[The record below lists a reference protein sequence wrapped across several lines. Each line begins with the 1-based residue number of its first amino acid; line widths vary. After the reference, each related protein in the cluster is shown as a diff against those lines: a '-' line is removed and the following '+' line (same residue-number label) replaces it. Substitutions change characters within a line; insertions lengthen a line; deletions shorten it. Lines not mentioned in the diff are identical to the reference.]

1 MKLPGVPGSAALQK
15 AKHGHSICYSKKAE
29 ICMKKKMDMRIV
41 KYMLLAAALILG
53 ILYCEVIL
61 SGIGS
66 LWGIVTPLVLGGVFA
81 YVLNIV
87 MRMLEKHYFPGSH
100 KAIVQKSRRPVC
112 MVLSII
118 LIVLVFALIL
128 LLVVPELG
136 KAFMIIGQAIPVYYQ
151 QVLNWIMANADYFPV
166 IEEELANLKIDWSAL
181 GDSVWNYLK
190 AGVGG
195 LLNSTFSIVGSMFG
209 AIVNFI
215 ISLIFC
221 LYILSSKEK
230 LGGQFRRLVH
240 AYVPKKW
247 ADRGWRVLKTA
258 DATFSS
264 FIVGQCTEAVIL
276 GSLCTA
282 CMLIFRFPYA
292 PMIGAF
298 IGVTAL
304 IPVVGA
310 YLGAAVGAFMILTVD
325 PMKALLFLVFILILQ
340 QIEGNV
346 IYPKVVGSSIGLPGM
361 WVLAAVTVGSGLMG
375 VVGMLLGVPTAATV
389 YKLLAQDV
397 RKKNESLD
405 EVQELPCS
413 EETAVSKEEA
423 AVSNEEQEAVA
434 GKEELA
440 AFENDA
446 EQKAAAAQDTE
457 A

>member
-1 MKLPGVPGSAALQK
+1 
-15 AKHGHSICYSKKAE
+15 
-29 ICMKKKMDMRIV
+29 MKKKMDLQIV
-41 KYMLLAAALILG
+41 KYMILAAGLILG
-53 ILYCEVIL
+53 IIYFNTIL
-61 SGIGS
+61 TGVRG
-66 LWGIVTPLVLGGVFA
+66 LWGIAMPLITGCIIA

-87 MRMLEKHYFPGSH
+87 MRRLEKLYFPKSD
-100 KAIVQKSRRPVC
+100 KAIVKKSRRPVC
-112 MVLSII
+112 MVMSIV
-118 LIVLVFALIL
+118 LIVLVFMLIMR
-128 LLVVPELG
+128 LVVPELLQ
-136 KAFMIIGQAIPVYYQ
+136 AFMIIGQAIPVYFEQ
-151 QVLNWIMANADYFPV
+151 IVDWILANSDSFPA
-166 IEEELANLKIDWSAL
+166 IEEELQNLQIDWNAI

-195 LLNSTFSIVGSMFG
+195 LLNSTVSIVGSVFG

-230 LGGQFRRLVH
+230 LGSQIKRIVR
-240 AYVPKKW
+240 AYVPEKW
-247 ADRGWRVLKTA
+247 ADRGWKIIRCA
-258 DATFSS
+258 DETFSA

-282 CMLIFRFPYA
+282 CMLIFQFPYA

-325 PMKALLFLVFILILQ
+325 PMKAVLFLAFILILQ

-375 VVGMLLGVPTAATV
+375 VPGMLIGVPTAATI
-389 YKLLAQDV
+389 YKLLGQDV
-397 RKKNESLD
+397 RKKNAALD
-405 EVQELPCS
+405 EVKAPEVP
-413 EETAVSKEEA
+413 
-423 AVSNEEQEAVA
+423 
-434 GKEELA
+434 
-440 AFENDA
+440 ENDGPAGSDTSA
-446 EQKAAAAQDTE
+446 EDKESTNNP
-457 A
+457 